1 MDGGSLGSSFLPSQ
15 IQSCLVYLLHAGPGD
30 AASLEFFHDSHCGEA
45 GGNWAGKGC
54 PLGLTEPGTMPL
66 GWGRQRFQ
74 HSCNPHS
81 ISQTAWTCP
90 TMCPWSLPN

>member
-1 MDGGSLGSSFLPSQ
+1 
-15 IQSCLVYLLHAGPGD
+15 
-30 AASLEFFHDSHCGEA
+30 
-45 GGNWAGKGC
+45 
-54 PLGLTEPGTMPL
+54 MPL